1 MRFIFQ
7 VDITH
12 TIYWPAFL
20 SLAGFLRGPSLRLP
34 LRFSLSTLKSA
45 FLLSSLFYPPLL
57 SCRFLFLPL
66 PFILLL
72 HTIYGFSSR
81 PYSFPPFLHP
91 LSRFL
96 PFPSVITSSP
106 YLPSVLRRL
115 LCHCR
120 TYVVTSSDL
129 CVRFL
134 LCASVVSF
142 FVHALLLTFI
152 AHALLLTFIAHAT
165 RKIDY
170 KTTK

>member
-1 MRFIFQ
+1 MRKRRFK
-7 VDITH
+7 
-12 TIYWPAFL
+12 PLRSLL
-20 SLAGFLRGPSLRLP
+20 SLNIRQILGMVRILTEPELNGFENNY
-34 LRFSLSTLKSA
+34 
-45 FLLSSLFYPPLL
+45 SS
-57 SCRFLFLPL
+57 
-66 PFILLL
+66 
-72 HTIYGFSSR
+72 YGFSSR

-142 FVHALLLTFI
+142 FVHALLLSFFV
-152 AHALLLTFIAHAT
+152 HALLLTFIAHAT